1 MGEPA
6 CFKSD
11 HKLITQILFTFT
23 IIFIITFK
31 EKNIMKKSYLM
42 IAAAAVLFA
51 ACSSNDLINDGPDNA
66 QEKDSAIGFAAYS
79 SKTTRADEDN
89 STYLHHFYGTFDVYG
104 WKTVNSSPSPVFNH
118 VPVGYF
124 GTNNTGANQTPP
136 TVVYESSGKPGD
148 EWGTPFTAGWYYE
161 NVRYWDK
168 VATAYQFF
176 AIAPYEAVP
185 SPALT
190 VAAGADNIKIGDSGA
205 KYDISTEKNLA
216 LDAGNPTQY
225 KKYFGFTKDYMLAEK
240 STTKEA
246 LVAFN
251 FHHILTKFNV
261 KITKQDTYTGSQDLK
276 VNAIKIAK
284 LKKEG
289 YFVYTSNMTTKGWTT
304 DGTYDVQVTGNHSL
318 TQTPTN
324 YNEYYWIQTL
334 IFPQDITCATIG
346 GVQSNDTGLNQY
358 LYVKYSIGS
367 EVFEA
372 YYDLARVFNN
382 TLAVGETY
390 SFAQGS
396 EYTLNIKIGPEP
408 IKFDAQVTAWDVVA
422 DVNYSVN

>member
-1 MGEPA
+1 
-6 CFKSD
+6 
-11 HKLITQILFTFT
+11 
-23 IIFIITFK
+23 
-31 EKNIMKKSYLM
+31 MKKSYLM

-51 ACSSNDLINDGPDNA
+51 ACSSNDLINDGSDNA

-89 STYLHHFYGTFDVYG
+89 STSLQDFYGTFDVYG
-104 WKTVNSSPSPVFNH
+104 WKTVNSANSSVFNH

-124 GTNNTGANQTPP
+124 GTDNTGANQTPP
-136 TVVYESSGKPGD
+136 TVVYESSGKPSD
-148 EWGTPFTAGWYYE
+148 EWGTPFNAGWYYE

-176 AIAPYEAVP
+176 AIAPYEAMP
-185 SPALT
+185 APALT
-190 VAAGADNIKIGDSGA
+190 VAAGADNINIGSSSA

-216 LDAGNPTQY
+216 IVSSKPIAD
-225 KKYFGFTKDYMLAEK
+225 KKYFGFNKDYMLAEK
-240 STTKEA
+240 STTQNAK
-246 LVAFN
+246 VTFN

-261 KITKQDTYTGSQDLK
+261 KITKQDTYTGSQALVVKD
-276 VNAIKIAK
+276 IKIANLAK
-284 LKKEG
+284 NG
-289 YFVYTSNMTTKGWTT
+289 YFVYSSNMTTNGWTT
-304 DGTYDVQVTGNHSL
+304 DGTYALQVTEDCSL
-318 TQTPTN
+318 NDQTTN
-324 YNEYYWIQTL
+324 YSGCYWIQTL

-422 DVNYSVN
+422 DVNYSVD

>member
-1 MGEPA
+1 
-6 CFKSD
+6 
-11 HKLITQILFTFT
+11 
-23 IIFIITFK
+23 
-31 EKNIMKKSYLM
+31 MKKSYLM

-148 EWGTPFTAGWYYE
+148 EWGTPFSAGWYYE

-284 LKKEG
+284 LKKNG
-289 YFVYTSNMTTKGWTT
+289 YFVYTSNMTTNGWKT
-304 DGTYDVQVTGNHSL
+304 DGTYDLQVTGNHSL

-324 YNEYYWIQTL
+324 YNECYWIQTL
-334 IFPQDITCATIG
+334 IFPQDITCAVKG
-346 GVQSNDTGLNQY
+346 LKSNTDDLANEY

-372 YYDLARVFNN
+372 YYDLAYVFQNSIS
-382 TLAVGETY
+382 VGGTY

-396 EYTLNIKIGPEP
+396 EYTLNLKIGPEP

-422 DVNYSVN
+422 DVDYSVH

>member
-1 MGEPA
+1 
-6 CFKSD
+6 
-11 HKLITQILFTFT
+11 
-23 IIFIITFK
+23 
-31 EKNIMKKSYLM
+31 MKKSYL
-42 IAAAAVLFA
+42 IFAAAATLFA
-51 ACSSNDLINDGPDNA
+51 ACSSNDTIKNDLNDA
-66 QEKDSAIGFAAYS
+66 VQEKSIGFAAYS
-79 SKTTRADEDN
+79 SKTTKADEVDSN
-89 STYLHHFYGTFDVYG
+89 QLHKFYGTFDVYG
-104 WKTVNSSPSPVFNH
+104 WKTVNSANSSVFNH

-124 GTNNTGANQTPP
+124 GTDTSGP
-136 TVVYESSGKPGD
+136 VVYQTGKPSD
-148 EWGTPFTAGWYYE
+148 EWGTSFTAGWYYQ
-161 NVRYWDK
+161 NVRYWDRT
-168 VATAYQFF
+168 ATAYQFF

-185 SPALT
+185 DPVLT
-190 VAAGADNIKIGDSGA
+190 VAAGDANIKIGKNDD
-205 KYDISTEKNLA
+205 KYDISTEMNLA

-240 STTKEA
+240 STTKEE

>member
-1 MGEPA
+1 
-6 CFKSD
+6 
-11 HKLITQILFTFT
+11 
-23 IIFIITFK
+23 
-31 EKNIMKKSYLM
+31 MKKSYLM

-148 EWGTPFTAGWYYE
+148 EWGTPFSAGWYYE

-216 LDAGNPTQY
+216 IVSSKPIAD

-240 STTKEA
+240 STTQNAK
-246 LVAFN
+246 VTFN

-261 KITKQDTYTGSQDLK
+261 KITKQDTYTGSQALVVKD
-276 VNAIKIAK
+276 IKIANLAK
-284 LKKEG
+284 NG
-289 YFVYTSNMTTKGWTT
+289 YFEYSSNMTTNGWTT
-304 DGTYDVQVTGNHSL
+304 DGTYALQVTEDCSL
-318 TQTPTN
+318 NETTN
-324 YNEYYWIQTL
+324 YSGCYWIQTL
-334 IFPQDITCATIG
+334 IFPQTITCAKTE
-346 GVQSNDTGLNQY
+346 VQSNDTGLNQY
-358 LYVKYSIGS
+358 LYIKYSIGS

-372 YYDLARVFNN
+372 YYDLAYVFNN
-382 TLAVGETY
+382 MLSTGETY

-396 EYTLNIKIGPEP
+396 EYTLNLKVGPAP
-408 IKFDAQVTAWDVVA
+408 IIFDAQVTAWDVVA
-422 DVNYSVN
+422 DVEYSVN

>member
-1 MGEPA
+1 
-6 CFKSD
+6 
-11 HKLITQILFTFT
+11 
-23 IIFIITFK
+23 
-31 EKNIMKKSYLM
+31 MKKSYLM

-148 EWGTPFTAGWYYE
+148 EWGTPFSAGWYYE

-261 KITKQDTYTGSQDLK
+261 KITKQDTYTGSQALVVKD
-276 VNAIKIAK
+276 IKIANLAK
-284 LKKEG
+284 NG
-289 YFVYTSNMTTKGWTT
+289 YFEYSSNMTTNGWTT
-304 DGTYDVQVTGNHSL
+304 DGTYALQVTEDCSL
-318 TQTPTN
+318 NETTN
-324 YNEYYWIQTL
+324 YSGCYWIQTL
-334 IFPQDITCATIG
+334 IFPQTITCAKTE
-346 GVQSNDTGLNQY
+346 VQSNDTGLNQY
-358 LYVKYSIGS
+358 LYIKYSIGS

-372 YYDLARVFNN
+372 YYDLAYVFNN
-382 TLAVGETY
+382 MLSTGETY

-396 EYTLNIKIGPEP
+396 EYTLNLKVGPAP
-408 IKFDAQVTAWDVVA
+408 IIFDAQVTAWDVVA
-422 DVNYSVN
+422 DVEYSVN

>member
-1 MGEPA
+1 
-6 CFKSD
+6 
-11 HKLITQILFTFT
+11 
-23 IIFIITFK
+23 
-31 EKNIMKKSYLM
+31 MKKSYLM

-148 EWGTPFTAGWYYE
+148 EWGTPFSAGWYYE

-216 LDAGNPTQY
+216 IVSSKPIAD

-240 STTKEA
+240 STTQNAK
-246 LVAFN
+246 VTFN

-261 KITKQDTYTGSQDLK
+261 KITKQDTYTGSQALVVKD
-276 VNAIKIAK
+276 IKIANLAK
-284 LKKEG
+284 NG
-289 YFVYTSNMTTKGWTT
+289 YFEYSSNMTTNGWTT
-304 DGTYDVQVTGNHSL
+304 DGTYALQVTEDCSL
-318 TQTPTN
+318 NETTN
-324 YNEYYWIQTL
+324 YSGCYWIQTL
-334 IFPQDITCATIG
+334 IFPQTITCAKTE
-346 GVQSNDTGLNQY
+346 VQSNDTGLNQY
-358 LYVKYSIGS
+358 LYIKYSIGS

-372 YYDLARVFNN
+372 YYDLAYVFQNSIS
-382 TLAVGETY
+382 VGGTY

-396 EYTLNIKIGPEP
+396 EYTLSLKIGPEP

-422 DVNYSVN
+422 DVDYSVH